1 MPRQI
6 RILGCIGLIA
16 VFVTIVSDVILLG
29 QPTSGYAYF
38 SNPTACMAVIP
49 PWRILAGTL
58 LGVCMLPFQLA
69 GLAPVYYGMQ
79 PAGRKKQLLA
89 LIPAAHALMV
99 GIAFHMAHAFIAEGW
114 RLSYGF
120 SPANAAVDAMAKG
133 FDRYWVLLLAIM
145 LAEMLLC
152 SGVLAMSVWKGR
164 TRFPKWVAVCNPLC
178 VLGVVF
184 LVLLALPAPIGGY
197 VAPTIMN
204 TTSLIYMTLSLRLAN
219 REGAAKRSNGGTVF
233 A

>member
-1 MPRQI
+1 MPRQV
-6 RILGCIGLIA
+6 RILGCIGIIA
-16 VFVTIVSDVILLG
+16 VSVTIVSDVILLG

-38 SNPTACMAVIP
+38 VNATACMAVIP
-49 PWRILAGTL
+49 PWRILAGVL
-58 LGVCMLPFQLA
+58 MGVCMLPFQLA

-79 PAGRKKQLLA
+79 PAGRKRQLLA
-89 LIPAAHALMV
+89 LIPAAHALMT

-120 SPANAAVDAMAKG
+120 SPANAAVDAMVQG
-133 FDRYWVLLLAIM
+133 FDRYWFLLLAIM

-152 SGVLAMSVWKGR
+152 SGVLAISVSKGR

-184 LVLLALPAPIGGY
+184 LVLLALPAPMGGY
-197 VAPTIMN
+197 IAPTIMN
-204 TTSLIYMTLSLRLAN
+204 TTSLIYMTLSLRRVN
-219 REGAAKRSNGGTVF
+219 RENAAALSDGGAVSG
-233 A
+233 